1 MYYNFSRVIDH
12 VIYRYLLSFPNSLS
26 TRLFDSILLHR
37 SYLSL
42 LNAQKL
48 KKKSGKEKIPASIF
62 LSPFPKRQRNET
74 FANVLTID
82 AREFSRVA
90 RPSRRKAVSYDEALS
105 DQFRFEWNPEASGM
119 AEVFSVT
126 LLPVSARH
134 RETSTDCKSGVSYRR
149 VSIKTVK
156 LQFQP
161 GER

>member
-1 MYYNFSRVIDH
+1 MYYDFSRVIDR
-12 VIYRYLLSFPNSLS
+12 VIYRYQRVYSHFRIPFP
-26 TRLFDSILLHR
+26 FDYSILFSLHR

-62 LSPFPKRQRNET
+62 LSPFPKRRRNET

-105 DQFRFEWNPEASGM
+105 D
-119 AEVFSVT
+119 
-126 LLPVSARH
+126 
-134 RETSTDCKSGVSYRR
+134 
-149 VSIKTVK
+149 
-156 LQFQP
+156 
-161 GER
+161 

>member
-1 MYYNFSRVIDH
+1 MYYDFSRVIDR

-62 LSPFPKRQRNET
+62 LSPFPKRRRNET

-105 DQFRFEWNPEASGM
+105 D
-119 AEVFSVT
+119 
-126 LLPVSARH
+126 
-134 RETSTDCKSGVSYRR
+134 
-149 VSIKTVK
+149 
-156 LQFQP
+156 
-161 GER
+161 